1 MSERRRPDKP
11 PANEH
16 SCSAWL
22 SHNDRDAWPGM
33 PASDHAEIGQMAQTA
48 GIHGDTPARCL
59 PAPGR
64 MLRGAHLPALSPSL
78 RGRCACIRH
87 LDRGNGVSQWAGL
100 RFIDDDQ
107 WPLGNTGPR
116 RAGQITT
123 TCRPADRLVL
133 PESAQRLH
141 SCQALACND
150 SLRRQGPLTW
160 LQQGGAAWPANPEPH
175 V

>member
-22 SHNDRDAWPGM
+22 PHNGRDAWPGM
-33 PASDHAEIGQMAQTA
+33 PASGHAEIGQMAQSA
-48 GIHGDTPARCL
+48 GIDGDTLARRL

-64 MLRGAHLPALSPSL
+64 MPRGAHPPVLSPGF
-78 RGRCACIRH
+78 RGRCACIHH
-87 LDRGNGVSQWAGL
+87 LDRGNGVSQWPGL

-107 WPLGNTGPR
+107 WPLGTLGPR

-123 TCRPADRLVL
+123 IRRPADKLVL

-141 SCQALACND
+141 SCQALDCND
-150 SLRRQGPLTW
+150 SLRRHGPLAW
-160 LQQGGAAWPANPEPH
+160 LQQGDAAWPDNPEPYA
-175 V
+175 